1 MADFGNA
8 GTIIVHDSE
17 IAATVDV
24 SNGQFLVCTLDVSG
38 GVASFTFACTHHV
51 LHTPTGP
58 PVSRYQWTVFD
69 EPNCRLAP
77 DMHLLALNFSFNA
90 KTYRFRMELFD
101 ENLALIKTLKD
112 LEYSTTD
119 PADVANEPIS
129 LEAI

>member
-1 MADFGNA
+1 MAVDVHEAEIRRFVRLQDHRAVRALRAVLGRFEVGSRRRSAMADFGNA

-69 EPNCRLAP
+69 EPN
-77 DMHLLALNFSFNA
+77 
-90 KTYRFRMELFD
+90 
-101 ENLALIKTLKD
+101 
-112 LEYSTTD
+112 
-119 PADVANEPIS
+119 
-129 LEAI
+129 